1 MTSLTP
7 DQIARKNQLLLL
19 MQTRQLPITEAEEL
33 KELLE
38 KEKEHATSLGDA
50 IAALAVAFLIALV
63 ISYILGD
70 DK

>member
-19 MQTRQLPITEAEEL
+19 MQTRQLPINEAEEL

-38 KEKEHATSLGDA
+38 KEKEPLRR
-50 IAALAVAFLIALV
+50 
-63 ISYILGD
+63 
-70 DK
+70 K